1 MKTKITI
8 KQLQKDIKALEER
21 RAREI
26 RILEAD
32 IAEWKGKY
40 LDLKKDIGYKDTYTV
55 GVENARIAACQ
66 NQITNL
72 FEIIRWQINP
82 ETAKTPFESD
92 SPVKNTNRF
101 N

>member
-8 KQLQKDIKALEER
+8 KQLQKDIKAL
-21 RAREI
+21 RESYE
-26 RILEAD
+26 LECKNLRGYCVD
-32 IAEWKGKY
+32 WQSKY
-40 LDLKKDIGYKDTYTV
+40 LELKKDIDNKESLSI
-55 GVENARIAACQ
+55 GVENARTAECQ
-66 NQITNL
+66 NQIKNL